1 MGPTLA
7 LYWPDT
13 GKHIPLCCN
22 VQPGRAGSW
31 VVTFPGIGGLLIS
44 HLGRIAR
51 AFRVRPVVVN
61 EVADA

>member
-1 MGPTLA
+1 MGPILA

-13 GKHIPLCCN
+13 GKHIPLG
-22 VQPGRAGSW
+22 VDIQPGRAGSW
-31 VVTFPGIGGLLIS
+31 VITLPGIGGVLVS

-51 AFRVRPVVVN
+51 AFRVRPLVVN